1 MKRAIRTSWLWLFV
15 IVAVACGDANAATGP
30 QAPEDVT
37 FAAILGIDL
46 SQMTRLPSGVYIQ
59 TLTPGTGDGELTVS
73 DNWTITYRFWL
84 ADGTFVQE
92 GPLRSDVDCIQR
104 CIEGFEEGILGLKLD
119 EVRRIVIPSVLGYGG
134 QEVGPIPANSVLI
147 YEVTLVGLR

>member
-73 DNWTITYRFWL
+73 DNWDDHLPLL
-84 ADGTFVQE
+84 ARGRDIRPRGAAA
-92 GPLRSDVDCIQR
+92 LRRGLHSALHR
-104 CIEGFEEGILGLKLD
+104 GF
-119 EVRRIVIPSVLGYGG
+119 RGG
-134 QEVGPIPANSVLI
+134 DPRAQA
-147 YEVTLVGLR
+147 R